1 MGLDKGYMFKVLALV
16 VLFASGISSATSGLL
31 PETQK
36 ALKEAERLY
45 GQYIHVTSAHRTAEH
60 NAQVG
65 GVPGS
70 YHLSGEAVDI
80 RMPENSKQLA
90 KLVWAM
96 SQAGFKGFG
105 LYSTHCHFD
114 IRIRPTFWKG

>member
-1 MGLDKGYMFKVLALV
+1 MWKGLILV
-16 VLFASGISSATSGLL
+16 FLFASGISSATSGLL
-31 PETQK
+31 PETEK
-36 ALKEAERLY
+36 ALREAERLY
-45 GQYIHVTSAHRTAEH
+45 GSFIHVTSAHRTPEW

-70 YHLSGEAVDI
+70 YHISGEAVDV

-105 LYSTHCHFD
+105 CYQTHLHFD
-114 IRIRPTFWKG
+114 TRQRPTFWRG